1 MNTTNPD
8 KHQTQWPKESPFT
21 VPDGYFDE
29 LSESIHCRINNTLRE
44 EVTDSMH
51 LLKDATHQPMPQNY
65 FAELPEKIMARTSSA
80 KQKARIV
87 YLDMIKY
94 AAAVVVISGVALF
107 YLRSGNQ
114 STSTQVS
121 MEQLSEDEITTYLL
135 KNAGVELLTE
145 AYTETKPTAENINGY
160 QDSSDAMEQYLLEHV
175 DESEL
180 MEDDI

>member
-8 KHQTQWPKESPFT
+8 KQQPQWPKESPFK
-21 VPDGYFDE
+21 VPDSYFDE
-29 LSESIHCRINNTLRE
+29 LSESILCRINNNLRE
-44 EVTDSMH
+44 ETPGSMH
-51 LLKDATHQPMPQNY
+51 LLKDAAPDSIPQNY
-65 FAELPEKIMARTSSA
+65 FAELPEKILARTSLA
-80 KQKARIV
+80 KPKGRIV
-87 YLDMIKY
+87 YLNIIKY

-135 KNAGVELLTE
+135 KNAGVELLAE
-145 AYTETKPTAENINGY
+145 AYTETKPTVESNTGN
-160 QDSSDAMEQYLLEHV
+160 QDSSDAMEQYLLEHA

>member
-1 MNTTNPD
+1 MKTNNPD
-8 KHQTQWPKESPFT
+8 KQQPQWSKESPFT

-29 LSESIHCRINNTLRE
+29 LSESILCRINNTLRE
-44 EVTDSMH
+44 EVPDSMH
-51 LLKDATHQPMPQNY
+51 LIKDAAPHAIPQNY

-80 KQKARIV
+80 KQKGRIV
-87 YLDMIKY
+87 YLNIIKY
-94 AAAVVVISGVALF
+94 AAAVVVISGVALL

-121 MEQLSEDEITTYLL
+121 MEQLNEDEITAYLL
-135 KNAGVELLTE
+135 KHAGVELLTE
-145 AYTETKPTAENINGY
+145 AYTETKPTAENINGNH
-160 QDSSDAMEQYLLEHV
+160 DSSDAIEQYLLEHI

>member
-8 KHQTQWPKESPFT
+8 KQQPQWPKESPFK

-29 LSESIHCRINNTLRE
+29 LSESILCRINNTLRE
-44 EVTDSMH
+44 EVPDSMH
-51 LLKDATHQPMPQNY
+51 LLKGAAPQPIPQNY
-65 FAELPEKIMARTSSA
+65 FAELPEKIMARTSIA
-80 KQKARIV
+80 KPKGRIV
-87 YLDMIKY
+87 YLNVIKY

-107 YLRSGNQ
+107 YLLSGNE
-114 STSTQVS
+114 SASNQVS

-135 KNAGVELLTE
+135 KNAGVELLAE
-145 AYTETKPTAENINGY
+145 AYTETKPTAESNTGN
-160 QDSSDAMEQYLLEHV
+160 QDSSDAMEQYLLEHA

>member
-1 MNTTNPD
+1 MYTTNPD
-8 KHQTQWPKESPFT
+8 KQQPQWPKESPFT

-44 EVTDSMH
+44 EVPDSMH

-65 FAELPEKIMARTSSA
+65 FAELPEKILARTSSA
-80 KQKARIV
+80 KQKGRIV
-87 YLDMIKY
+87 YLNMIKY

-107 YLRSGNQ
+107 YLRSDTQ

-121 MEQLSEDEITTYLL
+121 MEQLSEDEITNYLL

-145 AYTETKPTAENINGY
+145 AYTETKPTAEYINDN
-160 QDSSDAMEQYLLEHV
+160 QDSNDAMEQYLLEHV